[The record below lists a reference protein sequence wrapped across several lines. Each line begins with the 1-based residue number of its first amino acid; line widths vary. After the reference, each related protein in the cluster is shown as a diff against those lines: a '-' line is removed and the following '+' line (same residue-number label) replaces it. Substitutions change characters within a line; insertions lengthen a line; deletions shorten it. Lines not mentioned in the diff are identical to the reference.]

1 MQLTSTLSLGS
12 SSEKKKGKRR
22 AKIDLIDSNELIASQ
37 SSNTPNIAFS
47 GFTVVCLSKDYE
59 KKKRP
64 SMDIIYHHR
73 VFVDEYSL
81 FSCSN
86 SA

>member
-1 MQLTSTLSLGS
+1 MAAHQK
-12 SSEKKKGKRR
+12 KKKGKRR

-64 SMDIIYHHR
+64 SMASI
-73 VFVDEYSL
+73 
-81 FSCSN
+81 
-86 SA
+86 